1 MAQYNYKAMDKNGKA
16 KKGSIEAINLDKAK
30 EKLKSEGLIVQ
41 DIKEQGA
48 GKKGGGKKV
57 KDKDLAVFCKQFSAV
72 LNAGVT
78 IISALE
84 MMSEQLEN
92 KTLKRALQEA
102 QAYVQKGGTLA
113 DAFKLNPKV
122 FPPIM
127 INMTAAGEMSGNLEI
142 CFDRLTTHFE
152 TANALHSKVKGAVT
166 YPIVILIVVVAV
178 VAVLLVGVI
187 PQFSQMF
194 DDLGSEL
201 PAATQMLV
209 NLSNFL
215 QHKWYILVIIVAAI
229 VFGLKAFGKTEPG
242 SLMYAKIGIKFP
254 LFGNLTIKSAAATFS
269 RTMATLMASG
279 ISLIDA
285 VEQVA
290 KMINNRIIRE
300 ALLDAKTQIAKGVPL
315 SKPLRDCG
323 IFPPMLPQMTKIGE
337 ETGNIEDMM
346 DKVAD
351 YYEMEVND
359 ATDALT
365 AAMEP
370 LIIVIM
376 GVVVGGIVMA
386 IYSPMLSMYDA
397 VENYLINI
405 GYKPLG
411 EDIGFII

>member
-102 QAYVQKGGTLA
+102 QSYVQKGGTLA

-337 ETGNIEDMM
+337 EAGNIEDMM

-397 VENYLINI
+397 VDSY
-405 GYKPLG
+405 
-411 EDIGFII
+411 

>member
-41 DIKEQGA
+41 DIKEQGT

-102 QAYVQKGGTLA
+102 QSYVQKGGTLA

-290 KMINNRIIRE
+290 KMIKNRIIRE

-397 VENYLINI
+397 IDSY
-405 GYKPLG
+405 
-411 EDIGFII
+411 

>member
-102 QAYVQKGGTLA
+102 QAYVQRGGTLA

-397 VENYLINI
+397 VDSY
-405 GYKPLG
+405 
-411 EDIGFII
+411 

>member
-1 MAQYNYKAMDKNGKA
+1 MAQYNYKAMDKNGKP
-16 KKGSIEAINLDKAK
+16 KKGSIEAINPEKAK

-41 DIKEQGA
+41 EIKEQGVAKA
-48 GKKGGGKKV
+48 GRGKRV
-57 KDKDLAVFCKQFSAV
+57 KDKDLAVFCKQFASV

-92 KTLKRALQEA
+92 KTLQRALQEA

-142 CFDRLTTHFE
+142 CFERLTTHFE

-178 VAVLLVGVI
+178 VTVLLVGVI

-209 NLSNFL
+209 NLSDFL
-215 QHKWYILVIIVAAI
+215 QHKWYIVVIVVAALI
-229 VFGLKAFGKTEPG
+229 FGLKAFGKTEAG
-242 SLMYAKIGIKFP
+242 SLMYAKIGMKAP
-254 LFGNLTIKSAAATFS
+254 LFGNLTVKSAAATFS

-300 ALLDAKTQIAKGVPL
+300 ALLDAKVQISKGVPL

-323 IFPPMLPQMTKIGE
+323 IFPPMLPQMTRIGE

-365 AAMEP
+365 AAMDP

-397 VENYLINI
+397 VDSY
-405 GYKPLG
+405 
-411 EDIGFII
+411 

>member
-102 QAYVQKGGTLA
+102 QSYVQKGGTLA

-166 YPIVILIVVVAV
+166 YPIVILIVVAAV

-194 DDLGSEL
+194 DELGSEL

-397 VENYLINI
+397 IDSY
-405 GYKPLG
+405 
-411 EDIGFII
+411 

>member
-102 QAYVQKGGTLA
+102 QSYVQKGGTLA

-315 SKPLRDCG
+315 FKPLRDCG

-397 VENYLINI
+397 VDSY
-405 GYKPLG
+405 
-411 EDIGFII
+411 

>member
-102 QAYVQKGGTLA
+102 QSYVQKGGTLA

-269 RTMATLMASG
+269 RTMATLMTSG

-397 VENYLINI
+397 IDSY
-405 GYKPLG
+405 
-411 EDIGFII
+411 

>member
-127 INMTAAGEMSGNLEI
+127 INMTAAGEMSGNLEV

-209 NLSNFL
+209 NLSDFL

-397 VENYLINI
+397 IDSY
-405 GYKPLG
+405 
-411 EDIGFII
+411 

>member
-102 QAYVQKGGTLA
+102 QSYVQKGGTLA

-166 YPIVILIVVVAV
+166 YPIVILIVVAAV

-285 VEQVA
+285 VEQVE

-397 VENYLINI
+397 IDSY
-405 GYKPLG
+405 
-411 EDIGFII
+411 

>member
-397 VENYLINI
+397 VDNYKINI

>member
-16 KKGSIEAINLDKAK
+16 KKGSIEAINPEKAK

-41 DIKEQGA
+41 EIKEQGVAKA
-48 GKKGGGKKV
+48 GRGKKV
-57 KDKDLAVFCKQFSAV
+57 KDKDLAVFCKQFASV

-92 KTLKRALQEA
+92 KTLQRALQEA

-142 CFDRLTTHFE
+142 CFERLTTHFE

-209 NLSNFL
+209 NLSDFL
-215 QHKWYILVIIVAAI
+215 QHKWYIVVIVVVALI
-229 VFGLKAFGKTEPG
+229 FGLKAFGKTEAG
-242 SLMYAKIGIKFP
+242 SLMYAKIGMKAP
-254 LFGNLTIKSAAATFS
+254 LFGNLTVKSAAATFS

-323 IFPPMLPQMTKIGE
+323 IFPPMLPQMTRIGE

-397 VENYLINI
+397 VDSY
-405 GYKPLG
+405 
-411 EDIGFII
+411 

>member
-215 QHKWYILVIIVAAI
+215 QHKWYILVIIVATI

-397 VENYLINI
+397 VDNY
-405 GYKPLG
+405 
-411 EDIGFII
+411 

>member
-102 QAYVQKGGTLA
+102 QSYVQKGGTLA

-254 LFGNLTIKSAAATFS
+254 LFGNLTIKSDTAGFS

-397 VENYLINI
+397 VDSY
-405 GYKPLG
+405 
-411 EDIGFII
+411 

>member
-102 QAYVQKGGTLA
+102 QSYVQKGGTLA

-166 YPIVILIVVVAV
+166 YPIVIVIVVVAV

-187 PQFSQMF
+187 PQFPQMF

-397 VENYLINI
+397 VDSY
-405 GYKPLG
+405 
-411 EDIGFII
+411 

>member
-127 INMTAAGEMSGNLEI
+127 INMTAAGEMSGNLEV

-397 VENYLINI
+397 VDSY
-405 GYKPLG
+405 
-411 EDIGFII
+411 

>member
-102 QAYVQKGGTLA
+102 QSYVQKGGTLA

-229 VFGLKAFGKTEPG
+229 VIGLKAFGKTEPG

-397 VENYLINI
+397 IDSY
-405 GYKPLG
+405 
-411 EDIGFII
+411 

>member
-102 QAYVQKGGTLA
+102 QSYVQKGGTLA

-209 NLSNFL
+209 NLSN
-215 QHKWYILVIIVAAI
+215 LVIIVAAI

-397 VENYLINI
+397 VDSY
-405 GYKPLG
+405 
-411 EDIGFII
+411 

>member
-48 GKKGGGKKV
+48 AKTGRGKKV
-57 KDKDLAVFCKQFSAV
+57 KDKDLAVFCKQFSSV

-84 MMSEQLEN
+84 MMSEQLDN
-92 KTLKRALQEA
+92 KTLQRALQEA

-127 INMTAAGEMSGNLEI
+127 INMTAAGEMSGNLEV

-209 NLSNFL
+209 NLSEFL
-215 QHKWYILVIIVAAI
+215 QHKWYIVVIIVVAV
-229 VFGLKAFGKTEPG
+229 VFGLKALGKTEAG
-242 SLMYAKIGIKFP
+242 SLLYAKIGMKAP
-254 LFGNLTIKSAAATFS
+254 LFGALTIKSAAATFS

-300 ALLDAKTQIAKGVPL
+300 ALLDAKVQVSKGVPL

-323 IFPPMLPQMTKIGE
+323 IFPPMLSQMTKIGE

-346 DKVAD
+346 DKVAE

-397 VENYLINI
+397 VDSY
-405 GYKPLG
+405 
-411 EDIGFII
+411 

>member
-16 KKGSIEAINLDKAK
+16 KRGSIEAINLDKAK

-102 QAYVQKGGTLA
+102 QSYVQKGGTLA

-166 YPIVILIVVVAV
+166 YPIVILIVVAAV

-397 VENYLINI
+397 IDSY
-405 GYKPLG
+405 
-411 EDIGFII
+411 

>member
-102 QAYVQKGGTLA
+102 QSYVQKGGTLA

-300 ALLDAKTQIAKGVPL
+300 TLLDAKTQIAKGVPL

-397 VENYLINI
+397 VDSY
-405 GYKPLG
+405 
-411 EDIGFII
+411 

>member
-209 NLSNFL
+209 NLSDFL

-386 IYSPMLSMYDA
+386 IYSPMLRMYDA
-397 VENYLINI
+397 VDSY
-405 GYKPLG
+405 
-411 EDIGFII
+411 

>member
-102 QAYVQKGGTLA
+102 QSYVQKGGTLA

-166 YPIVILIVVVAV
+166 YPIVILIVVAAV

-279 ISLIDA
+279 ICLIVG

-397 VENYLINI
+397 IDSY
-405 GYKPLG
+405 
-411 EDIGFII
+411 

>member
-1 MAQYNYKAMDKNGKA
+1 MAQYNYKAMDKSGKA

-41 DIKEQGA
+41 DIKEQGV
-48 GKKGGGKKV
+48 GKKSGGGKKV

-84 MMSEQLEN
+84 MMSEQLDN
-92 KTLKRALQEA
+92 KTLQRALQEA

-127 INMTAAGEMSGNLEI
+127 VNMTAAGEMSGNLEV

-152 TANALHSKVKGAVT
+152 TANALKSKVKGAVT
-166 YPIVILIVVVAV
+166 YPIVILIVVAAV
-178 VAVLLVGVI
+178 VTVLMVGVI
-187 PQFSQMF
+187 PQFAEMF
-194 DDLGSEL
+194 DELGSDL
-201 PAATQMLV
+201 PAATQLLV
-209 NLSNFL
+209 NFSDFL
-215 QHKWYILVIIVAAI
+215 QHKWYIVVIVVVAV
-229 VFGLKAFGKTEPG
+229 VFGLKAFGKTEAG
-242 SLMYAKIGIKFP
+242 SLLYAKIGIKAP
-254 LFGNLTIKSAAATFS
+254 LFGNLTVKSAAATFS

-323 IFPPMLPQMTKIGE
+323 LFPPMLPQMTKIGE

-351 YYEMEVND
+351 YYEMEVSD

-370 LIIVIM
+370 MIIVIM

-397 VENYLINI
+397 IDSY
-405 GYKPLG
+405 
-411 EDIGFII
+411 

>member
-102 QAYVQKGGTLA
+102 QSYVQKGGTLA

-323 IFPPMLPQMTKIGE
+323 IFPPMLPQMTKLGE
-337 ETGNIEDMM
+337 ETGNIEELM

-397 VENYLINI
+397 VDSY
-405 GYKPLG
+405 
-411 EDIGFII
+411 

>member
-127 INMTAAGEMSGNLEI
+127 INMTAAGEMSGNLEV

-178 VAVLLVGVI
+178 
-187 PQFSQMF
+187 

-209 NLSNFL
+209 NLSDFL

-397 VENYLINI
+397 VDSY
-405 GYKPLG
+405 
-411 EDIGFII
+411 

>member
-102 QAYVQKGGTLA
+102 QSYVQKGGTLA

-166 YPIVILIVVVAV
+166 YPIVILIVVAAV

-397 VENYLINI
+397 IDNY
-405 GYKPLG
+405 
-411 EDIGFII
+411 